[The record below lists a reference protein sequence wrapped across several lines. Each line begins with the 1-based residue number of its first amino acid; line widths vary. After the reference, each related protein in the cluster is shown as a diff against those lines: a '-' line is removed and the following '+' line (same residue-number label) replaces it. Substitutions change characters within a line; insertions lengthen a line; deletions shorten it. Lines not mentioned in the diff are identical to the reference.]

1 MYLDYTGIR
10 VTNLAKALRFYTKA
24 LGLVEKHRG
33 TMPHGGVWVLL
44 EDRTSHQ
51 HLELNYYPKGSKF
64 ATAFTAGEGLDHI
77 GFRVGNV
84 ASASKRLQKAG
95 AKPVTEIRWRGKVQL
110 AYLEGPDGAWIE
122 LIQHSM
128 E

>member
-24 LGLVEKHRG
+24 VGLVEKHRG
-33 TMPHGGVWVLL
+33 TMEHGGVWVLL

-64 ATAFTAGEGLDHI
+64 ATPYTAGEGLDHI
-77 GFRVGNV
+77 GIRVADV
-84 ASASKRLQKAG
+84 AAASKRLQKAG
-95 AKPVTEIRWRGKVQL
+95 AKPITQIRWKGKVAL
-110 AYLEGPDGAWIE
+110 AYLEGPDGVWIE
-122 LIQHSM
+122 LIRHEM